1 MRKRLSIGRWTVDF
15 FFFTEEYD
23 IDTVLDCLYEHDADD
38 YDIVRANRFMSSGDE
53 NTGFT
58 YSNPRNR
65 TAVVV
70 IGPASSGEEF
80 LNTLVHEIYH
90 LSVAIASELGVEL
103 DSETPAYLSGDT
115 ILELAEIVYLL
126 GCPSRQV

>member
-1 MRKRLSIGRWTVDF
+1 MRKRLSIGRWVVEF
-15 FFFTEEYD
+15 FFFTDKYD
-23 IDTVLDCLYEHDADD
+23 INAVLDSLYDMDADD
-38 YDIVRANRFMSSGDE
+38 YEIVSANRFMSSGEE

-65 TAVVV
+65 TATVV

-126 GCPSRQV
+126 GCPSR